1 MKVLKHGKTYAVVA
15 CEHCEAV
22 LELNHKD
29 IVEDFEYDEFSDLCA
44 FFKYFTCPECGK
56 KTYLELKVI

>member
-1 MKVLKHGKTYAVVA
+1 MA

-22 LELNHKD
+22 LKLNHKD
-29 IVEDFEYDEFSDLCA
+29 IVEDFECDEFSDLCA